1 MKYFSVAVEM
11 GSSFCGTCVL
21 PFSVLLSVWVAV
33 LVDGVPLPL
42 IGLILLLIGKNGKDR
57 LILLLIGKND
67 LPSQS

>member
-11 GSSFCGTCVL
+11 GSSFCGACIL

-33 LVDGVPLPL
+33 LVDGVQVPL
-42 IGLILLLIGKNGKDR
+42 IGKDR

>member
-11 GSSFCGTCVL
+11 GSSFCGICIL

-33 LVDGVPLPL
+33 LVDGVQVPL
-42 IGLILLLIGKNGKDR
+42 IGKDW

-67 LPSQS
+67 LPAQS